1 MKKIVYC
8 VLALVLLQAASVYSL
23 GTAERGTDNAGT
35 AAGTVPGT
43 GTAES
48 AAPLQEPV
56 QIRIAALKGPTG
68 FGMIKLFETA
78 PDLGDGVSAE
88 LSVAATPDIMIARLL
103 SGEVDIASLPT
114 NVAAKL
120 ASKNVPISLA
130 AVTGYGVLYLLER
143 LPVGETGA
151 AGADTDA
158 AGTTDAADA
167 GPGEDADS
175 AENSSV
181 ETAVGPDAPERSETD
196 GGNGDGSEVFPW
208 TALAGTTVYNVGKG
222 STPEFVFEYLLSRNG
237 LEAGRDVTVEYSLAQ
252 IELTQSFIAGR
263 VRYAVLPEPFVTKV
277 LAAVPDARVMIDL
290 QKAWSQ
296 AAESELSYPM
306 SAVVVRSSVAENR
319 PEAVERFL
327 SAYADSIAWVN
338 ANPGRAGE
346 LIERYEFGM
355 NAGEAAAAIPRC
367 NLVFHRAGEI
377 RGAVESFLTV
387 LLEFDPESVGG
398 RLPGDSFYLGQ

>member
-1 MKKIVYC
+1 MKKLVCC
-8 VLALVLLQAASVYSL
+8 VLALVLIQAAPVFSL
-23 GTAERGTDNAGT
+23 GGAERSVDNAGT
-35 AAGTVPGT
+35 ASGSGQQ
-43 GTAES
+43 
-48 AAPLQEPV
+48 AAPRKESVP
-56 QIRIAALKGPTG
+56 IRIAALKGPTG

-78 PDLGDGVSAE
+78 PDLGADVSPE
-88 LSVAATPDIMIARLL
+88 LSVAATPEIMIARIL

-143 LPVGETGA
+143 PPVGGAGAADTGA
-151 AGADTDA
+151 AAD
-158 AGTTDAADA
+158 GTTDASEEASVAGNRSAEAGKEAGMTETAADEN
-167 GPGEDADS
+167 GDPGEEYLWSTLTGA
-175 AENSSV
+175 
-181 ETAVGPDAPERSETD
+181 
-196 GGNGDGSEVFPW
+196 
-208 TALAGTTVYNVGKG
+208 TVYNVGKG
-222 STPEFVFEYLLSRNG
+222 STPEFVFEYLLSKNG
-237 LEAGRDVTVEYSLAQ
+237 LEVGRDVMVEYSLAQ

-263 VRYAVLPEPFVTKV
+263 VRYAVLPEPFVTKA
-277 LAAVPDARVMIDL
+277 LAAVPDARVLIDL
-290 QKAWSQ
+290 QKAWAQ
-296 AAESELSYPM
+296 TAGSELSYPM

-338 ANPGRAGE
+338 ENPAKAGE

-377 RGAVESFLTV
+377 REAVEAFLSV

-398 RLPGDSFYLGQ
+398 RLPGDPFYLGQ